1 MDAKKEQ
8 RVRQKKIRISI
19 ALGVAALLCAVAWFL
34 NLDSIE
40 KRSRIVG
47 HAVLNN
53 RVDYLWSMIR
63 QREREECQLT
73 EANFKKFWQ
82 TLVVPQYQY
91 FHAYHLE
98 MRGVDSRDVLVTG
111 PSRYKVASYTVVKS
125 GDEYYIPDLVSHTCT
140 FLAGYERPVPT
151 AQDLKKDAGERV
163 VMKLVAE
170 ISWLQKNREK
180 LEACGLPGL
189 KTDKEIPYRSIDE
202 LVAAYQAEIDS
213 IVAEK
218 ASATSTSTQFPSR

>member
-1 MDAKKEQ
+1 MPKVEEQ
-8 RVRQKKIRISI
+8 RRDRRRTWTRVILALSLAI
-19 ALGVAALLCAVAWFL
+19 AAVMWFL
-34 NLDSIE
+34 SQDSIE

-47 HAVLNN
+47 DAVLNN

-63 QREREECQLT
+63 QSEREESHLT

-82 TLVVPQYQY
+82 TLVVPQYRY
-91 FHAYHLE
+91 FNAYHLE

-140 FLAGYERPVPT
+140 FLAGYDRPTPT
-151 AQDLKKDAGERV
+151 AQDLKKDAGDRF
-163 VMKLVAE
+163 VMKMNAE
-170 ISWLQKNREK
+170 IAWLQKNRDK
-180 LEACGLPGL
+180 LEACGLPGF
-189 KTDKEIPYRSIDE
+189 KTAKDMPYRSIDE
-202 LVAAYQAEIDS
+202 LIMAYQAEIDG

-218 ASATSTSTQFPSR
+218 ASATSTQTQFPSR

>member
-8 RVRQKKIRISI
+8 RFRQKKVRISI
-19 ALGVAALLCAVAWFL
+19 ALGVTALLYAVIWFL
-34 NLDSIE
+34 NLDSID

-47 HAVLNN
+47 DAVLNN

-63 QREREECQLT
+63 QSEREESQLT
-73 EANFKKFWQ
+73 EANCKKFWQ
-82 TLVVPQYQY
+82 TLVVPQYRN
-91 FHAYHLE
+91 FTAYHLE

-140 FLAGYERPVPT
+140 FLAGYERPTPT
-151 AQDLKKDAGERV
+151 AQDLKKGAGERV
-163 VMKLVAE
+163 IMILDAE
-170 ISWLQKNREK
+170 IAWLQKNRDK

-189 KTDKEIPYRSIDE
+189 KTAKDKPYRSIDE
-202 LVAAYQAEIDS
+202 LVMAYQAEIDS
-213 IVAEK
+213 ILAEK
-218 ASATSTSTQFPSR
+218 ASATSTQTQFPSR